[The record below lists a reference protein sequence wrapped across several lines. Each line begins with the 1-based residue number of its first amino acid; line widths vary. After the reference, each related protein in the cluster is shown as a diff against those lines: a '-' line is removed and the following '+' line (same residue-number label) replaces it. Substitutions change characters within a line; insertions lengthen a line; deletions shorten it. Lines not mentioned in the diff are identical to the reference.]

1 MSGSSLW
8 LSAVVKEVD
17 ASLMSFFATVLIY
30 LLPYVLKRN
39 PQNVPSSILPNTYYP
54 AVSGF
59 VAEQNGRWKVFLSH
73 DVVEKNK
80 NRKYLD
86 PILSTGIRKSK
97 NADVGT

>member
-1 MSGSSLW
+1 M
-8 LSAVVKEVD
+8 VVCRGEGGRRVVD
-17 ASLMSFFATVLIY
+17 VLFRNRPH
-30 LLPYVLKRN
+30 LPPTIRPKKKKRN
-39 PQNVPSSILPNTYYP
+39 PHNVPSSILPNTYYP

-80 NRKYLD
+80 NRTYLD